1 MNKLVIGDKEYELPV
16 NLTLDKWIELNK
28 WQLSA
33 DRLISVAM
41 GIPLDEVDII
51 PEETKQLAV
60 ALIIAIMNPD
70 WTPVKTEVKGGT
82 LVDFNTISLGKFI
95 DLDIYLATYTKDIKE
110 IVKVLYGIEDTDDLL
125 LSDVFSAIKSFIQWR
140 ILLYK
145 QYSNL
150 FNDSGD
156 NEEVVEDNHIKIN
169 PAHSWMDITMTLA
182 DGNFLAMDE
191 VLNKPVIQA
200 FNWLAWNKDR
210 IKKENELQRH
220 NQQARTTSK

>member
-33 DRLISVAM
+33 ERLISVAM
-41 GIPLDEVDII
+41 GIPLDEVDVI

-110 IVKVLYGIEDTDDLL
+110 IVKVLYGIEDTDDLI

-150 FNDSGD
+150 FNDGGD

-220 NQQARTTSK
+220 NRQARNIS